1 MRHVFGSCAC
11 HRFTCLLMIVVLI
24 YLNACVFVVYL
35 VSCIRSTCY
44 MHLNLNFCISLPV
57 LSSITKKEEI
67 VTI

>member
-1 MRHVFGSCAC
+1 
-11 HRFTCLLMIVVLI
+11 MIVVLI